1 LTKIHI
7 FSPVEIG
14 RPKRSTL
21 LVDKVLPHQPIRQWV
36 FSVPFPLRFLF
47 ASQPKIMDKALGIVY
62 RSIAT
67 HLTHKAGYKNSTA
80 HAGAVTLIQ
89 RFGSALNLNIR
100 FHMLFLDGVYVGEG
114 SSSSRF
120 RWVTEPTSYELAQLT
135 HTIAHRLARYLERQ
149 GLLVRDAEHGFLA
162 LDNSDED
169 PMVNC
174 GGIPLLTAL
183 RWVPNKAVKSSRYN
197 RCPTN
202 AMPMIRQLSATSPDF
217 PCTPV

>member
-36 FSVPFPLRFLF
+36 FSVPFPLWFLF

-80 HAGAVTLIQ
+80 HAGAVTLTQ
-89 RFGSALNLNIR
+89 RFGSAPS
-100 FHMLFLDGVYVGEG
+100 FEEG
-114 SSSSRF
+114 SGVLGVKKELTCVPILLRLMQKGLFCDTLFSRD
-120 RWVTEPTSYELAQLT
+120 LA
-135 HTIAHRLARYLERQ
+135 
-149 GLLVRDAEHGFLA
+149 VGF
-162 LDNSDED
+162 ED
-169 PMVNC
+169 R
-174 GGIPLLTAL
+174 G
-183 RWVPNKAVKSSRYN
+183 
-197 RCPTN
+197 
-202 AMPMIRQLSATSPDF
+202 
-217 PCTPV
+217 